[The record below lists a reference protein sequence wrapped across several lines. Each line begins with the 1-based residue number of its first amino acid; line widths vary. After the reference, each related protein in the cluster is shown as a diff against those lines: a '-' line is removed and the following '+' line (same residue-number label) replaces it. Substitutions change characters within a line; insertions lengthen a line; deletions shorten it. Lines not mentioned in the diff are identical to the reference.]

1 MAHDET
7 TKTEVV
13 GPFEYRFAAS
23 PKAVRLARQV
33 LALWLREQPVA
44 PDRVHDLLVA
54 CSELCANAMRHS
66 ETERVVLG
74 ARVEGDGVV
83 LEVHD
88 DGRGFTLSAFPDEP
102 DLAAESGRGLHL
114 VANLTDQLE
123 VRCEDG
129 LTVVRAY
136 KGALLDLRDSDQGE
150 GDLVREQP
158 PAHAQP

>member
-1 MAHDET
+1 MENDAT
-7 TKTEVV
+7 SKEVI

-54 CSELCANAMRHS
+54 CSELCANALRHGA
-66 ETERVVLG
+66 TDRVVLG
-74 ARVEGDGVV
+74 AKVEGDGVL

-88 DGRGFTLSAFPDEP
+88 DGRGFTLSAVNDDP
-102 DLAAESGRGLHL
+102 DLSAESGRGLHL
-114 VANLTDQLE
+114 VAKLTDQLE

-136 KGALLDLRDSDQGE
+136 KGALLDLRDSDQSE
-150 GDLVREQP
+150 GNLVREEP